1 MNKNQVYVDRSTL
14 VNRLKECAETII
26 KNADSIIG
34 KEKFVGGIK
43 VSINLL
49 PGEVPY
55 VNVDKDIYPES
66 RMEITKS
73 N

>member
-1 MNKNQVYVDRSTL
+1 MNKDQVYVNRSTL

-34 KEKFVGGIK
+34 KEKLVGGIK

>member
-1 MNKNQVYVDRSTL
+1 MNKDQVYVDRSTL

-55 VNVDKDIYPES
+55 VNIDKDIYPES

>member
-14 VNRLKECAETII
+14 VNRLRECAETII

-43 VSINLL
+43 VSINLI

-55 VNVDKDIYPES
+55 VNVDKDIYPEIHIETAS
-66 RMEITKS
+66 L

>member
-1 MNKNQVYVDRSTL
+1 MNKDQVYINRSTL

-34 KEKFVGGIK
+34 KEKFVGGII

-66 RMEITKS
+66 RIETATS
-73 N
+73 D

>member
-14 VNRLKECAETII
+14 VNRLIECAETII
-26 KNADSIIG
+26 KNADSIVG
-34 KEKFVGGIK
+34 KEKLVGGIK
-43 VSINLL
+43 VSINLM

-66 RMEITKS
+66 RIETS
-73 N
+73 SLN